1 MNLTERHKILFRR
14 GCVAFSLV
22 AGLYSAFFTARTWSE
37 VHWIGWF
44 LAAAWSLS
52 FAFPILDRLR
62 SRGGTPTLLL
72 FGARSLA
79 EIAAQNSAQE
89 VLFFVLPFWI
99 RSTTFSSCNASFTI
113 VLLAMAAA
121 TLYDPFY
128 LGAIVAHP
136 RRHAVFRS
144 LLLFAG
150 LDFLLPVLT
159 SRSTVEC
166 AILAGAWSGASAGL
180 GLARRPA
187 RGILWGGIAGLFAAW
202 ALQGGI
208 APVPLHVDHPILC
221 SGIRDHDPKDTLAT
235 VPPGD
240 EAWFWT
246 PVFGPPGR
254 TDSVIHVWSRDGDV
268 VARIVLPL
276 HGGRERG
283 FRTWSSSRK
292 VASSPGR
299 ARVEVRLKD
308 GQLLGR
314 QDFEVG
320 SAPP

>member
-1 MNLTERHKILFRR
+1 MILTERHKTILRR
-14 GCVAFSLV
+14 GFAAFSLV

-37 VHWIGWF
+37 VHWIGWL
-44 LAAAWSLS
+44 LAAAWALSL
-52 FAFPILDRLR
+52 AFPVLDRLR
-62 SRGGTPTLLL
+62 SRAGAPPLLL

-99 RSTTFSSCNASFTI
+99 RSTTFSSWNALFTI
-113 VLLAMAAA
+113 VLLGMAAA
-121 TLYDPFY
+121 TLYDPLY
-128 LGAIVAHP
+128 LGAILARP

-187 RGILWGGIAGLFAAW
+187 RGILWGGIAGLLAVWLF
-202 ALQGGI
+202 QGGI
-208 APVPLHVDHPILC
+208 APVPLHVDRPVLC
-221 SGIRDHDPKDTLAT
+221 SGIRDHEPSDTLAS
-235 VPPGD
+235 VAAGD

-246 PVFGPPGR
+246 PIFAPPGR
-254 TDSVIHVWSRDGDV
+254 TDSVVHEWSRDGDV

-276 HGGRERG
+276 RGGREAG

-292 VASSPGR
+292 VAISPGS
-299 ARVEVRLKD
+299 ARIEVRLKD

-314 QDFEVG
+314 RDFEVG
-320 SAPP
+320 SASP